1 MQKIL
6 VPLDFS
12 QESRYALK
20 LASKIADQTNTEIY
34 LLHMIQ
40 IPEGHIDMGS
50 GSNISIPQSMHYI
63 QKVKE
68 KIIDIRSTFFKT
80 STRVKYAIRFETP
93 YDGILKFSKRIA
105 PSLIIMGSKDKSI
118 LEELLVGSLTKSIAK
133 VLTAPIVA
141 INKDPE
147 RIAMQEVVFASN
159 FKEKSKKSFDVLLAF
174 TKKFGSRIHLLNINT
189 MQRFRNTSISRKKM
203 IAFLEGYNKEQHS
216 INIYNDSSIEKGV
229 SHFSKEIN
237 ADIVALSTHE
247 HEGLLR
253 LFYKSLR
260 NRVSRKSSKPV
271 LTFFT

>member
-12 QESRYALK
+12 PESKYAIK
-20 LASKIADQTNTEIY
+20 LASKIAYKTATEVY

-40 IPEGHIDMGS
+40 IPEGQVDMGS
-50 GSNISIPQSMHYI
+50 GSNFGIPHSMHYI
-63 QKVKE
+63 HKIKE
-68 KIIDIRSTFFKT
+68 KITGLKTAFFNRST
-80 STRVKYAIRFETP
+80 SVKYAIRFEAP
-93 YDGILKFSKRIA
+93 YEGILKFSNRIQ
-105 PSLIIMGSKDKSI
+105 PDLIIMGSKDKSI
-118 LEELLVGSLTKSIAK
+118 LEELLLGSLTKRIAK
-133 VLTAPIVA
+133 VSKAAIVA

-147 RIAMQEVVFASN
+147 NMVMKEVVFASN
-159 FKEKSKKSFDVLLAF
+159 FKEKSKKSFDALLAF

-203 IAFLEGYNKEQHS
+203 IAFLEGYNKQQHS

-229 SHFSKEIN
+229 SHFSKEIK

>member
-20 LASKIADQTNTEIY
+20 LASKIADKTNTEIY

-40 IPEGHIDMGS
+40 IPEGQIDMGS
-50 GSNISIPQSMHYI
+50 GSNIGIPQSMYYI

-68 KIIDIRSTFFKT
+68 KIIDIKTTFFNT
-80 STRVKYAIRFETP
+80 STRVKYAIRFESP
-93 YDGILKFSKRIA
+93 YDGILKFSKRVA
-105 PSLIIMGSKDKSI
+105 PNLIIMGSKDKSI

-159 FKEKSKKSFDVLLAF
+159 FKEKSRKSFDALLSF

-203 IAFLEGYNKEQHS
+203 IAFLEGYNKKQHS

-229 SHFSKEIN
+229 SHFSKEIK